1 MGYGVLEDGLS
12 DRGSAGVSVGKI
24 PGTGGLQHV
33 ATEVQGARREWESWR
48 RRGATEVH
56 ATTCSACASPRVGG
70 TSLPETGGGWPD
82 SVRSLAGPNESVLC
96 TIHIPHFLG
105 ATMLAFIETLVNI
118 VATGI
123 TGFVDA
129 VVALI
134 K

>member
-1 MGYGVLEDGLS
+1 MAPQRGDG
-12 DRGSAGVSVGKI
+12 GSRN
-24 PGTGGLQHV
+24 HV
-33 ATEVQGARREWESWR
+33 QRLCT
-48 RRGATEVH
+48 
-56 ATTCSACASPRVGG
+56 PRVGG

>member
-1 MGYGVLEDGLS
+1 MLEDGLS
-12 DRGSAGVSVGKI
+12 DRGSADVSVGKI

-33 ATEVQGARREWESWR
+33 ATEIQGARREWESWR